1 MTSGVARK
9 DEVSAPAEAVKGK
22 PPRLTE
28 AEKQRWM
35 EENREAF
42 AAYNDF
48 VEKYGVFGDEH
59 RLF

>member
-1 MTSGVARK
+1 MTSGGAVREDA
-9 DEVSAPAEAVKGK
+9 SAPPESAKDRR
-22 PPRLTE
+22 PRLTE

-42 AAYNDF
+42 AAYDAF
-48 VEKYGVFGDEH
+48 VEKHGVFGDEH